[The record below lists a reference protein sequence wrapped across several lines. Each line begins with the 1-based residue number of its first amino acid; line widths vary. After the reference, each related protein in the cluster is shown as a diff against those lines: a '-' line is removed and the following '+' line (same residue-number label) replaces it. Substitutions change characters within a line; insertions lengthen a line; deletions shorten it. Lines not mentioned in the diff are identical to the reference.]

1 MPPGRT
7 LSSAG
12 ALSGTPTLAGAY
24 SFTVRVTDSLLK
36 FSDKVFDITIDPKP
50 VTPGGGSGGSTGSGG
65 GCAASPA
72 GALAFPAFAL
82 LAWRRR
88 RS

>member
-1 MPPGRT
+1 MPPGLT
-7 LSSAG
+7 LSAAG
-12 ALSGTPTLAGAY
+12 ALSGTPTLAGAF

-36 FSDKVFDITIDPKP
+36 FSDKVFNITIDPKP
-50 VTPGGGSGGSTGSGG
+50 VTPGGGSGGSTGGG

-72 GALAFPAFAL
+72 GALVLPAFAL